1 MLEAA
6 NRDDH
11 SMSLTQPGSGGSTI
25 VAAFDAARSELEADA
40 LRGAGG
46 RAALERYADRVDAA
60 LRQLF
65 ADAGGADLH
74 VAVIALGGYGRRH
87 LCLQSDID
95 LLVLFESTIGH
106 KEERFLRALLHPLWD
121 LGVVIGHQVRELE
134 DFKRLETDNA
144 EFLLA
149 LLDARPVA
157 GARSLFDR
165 FRTRFHTA
173 STHAYIL
180 KSLLELIDQRHA
192 AFNST
197 LYQLEPDVKEAPGAL
212 RDLTATKTIALLTDP
227 LLLRR
232 GPADPARVD
241 QAEDFLL
248 RVRST
253 LHLDAGRNQNVLSHD
268 MQERTADLLGY
279 PGAEPRQRV
288 ERLMSDYFRHAR
300 IVARALDWARKSAP
314 VPVGPNL
321 GLSRD
326 GIRFLDPILAA
337 RNPATWIGA
346 FQAAIDHSTDVSDEA
361 LSCVQQH
368 VDRYRADDFFPEP
381 ADRAALLRLLTP
393 RDGLYA
399 RLSEMHDCGLLGR
412 VFPEFQAIS
421 WRVVRDFYHKYTVD
435 EHTLLT
441 IRNLERI
448 ASTTRSERLRFRNI
462 LTAVAQPELLV
473 LSLLLH
479 DVGKWRD
486 DDHAL
491 ESVRMAVD
499 VLDRLHVTGEA
510 RETVLFLIREH
521 LRMSL
526 VAFRRDTED
535 PEIVKNF
542 AAFIGTEER
551 LKMLCLMTLVDV
563 EAVSPETLTAWK
575 EELLWRL
582 YVDTYNHLTQRY
594 GDELIER
601 NQAGLD
607 ELLKQRPDDLSPA
620 EITRFLEGLPQR
632 YLQLFSREAI
642 YRHVRLARDIHPDEV
657 HLSLERSD
665 AAIWTLAVATLD
677 KPFLFSN
684 ICGVLSSFGMNII
697 RGHALTNP
705 NGLVLDVF
713 QFTDDERFLELN
725 PEAHQQV
732 LHLLETVVS
741 GKEDVTRLLSGR
753 EQSVLH
759 AKTASRFAPVVR
771 TDNDASGRYTILD
784 IVANNALGLL
794 YRISRVISRHGC
806 DVDLVL
812 IATEGGKAI
821 DVFHITK
828 AGAKLTE
835 TEQQA
840 LTSDLLRTLEGP
852 L

>member
-1 MLEAA
+1 MAV
-6 NRDDH
+6 
-11 SMSLTQPGSGGSTI
+11 TQPGPSGPAL
-25 VAAFDAARSELEADA
+25 VAALAAARTELQSDVV
-40 LRGAGG
+40 RGVGG
-46 RAALERYADRVDAA
+46 RSALERYSDRVDAM

-65 ADAGGADLH
+65 AEAGGANHEVVVL
-74 VAVIALGGYGRRH
+74 ALGGYGRRH
-87 LCLQSDID
+87 LCLHSDID
-95 LLVLFESTIGH
+95 LLILFGSRID
-106 KEERFLRALLHPLWD
+106 EEFLRAFLNPLWD
-121 LGVVIGHQVRELE
+121 VGVSIGHQVRELE
-134 DFKRLETDNA
+134 EFSTLEADNP

-157 GARSLFDR
+157 GLRVLFER
-165 FRTRFHTA
+165 FGALFHTA

-180 KSLLELIDQRHA
+180 KSLLELIDARHA
-192 AFNST
+192 GFNAT

-212 RDLTATKTIALLTDP
+212 RDLTAARTIAMLTDP

-253 LHLDAGRNQNVLSHD
+253 LHLNAGRNQNTLSHE
-268 MQERTADLLGY
+268 MQERTAELLGY

-300 IVARALDWARKSAP
+300 TAHRSLNWARKGAP

-321 GLSRD
+321 GSSRD
-326 GIRFLDPILAA
+326 GIRFLDPIQAA

-346 FQAAIDHSTDVSDEA
+346 FQAAIDADTGVAEEA
-361 LSCVQQH
+361 LSCIQQH
-368 VDRYRADDFFPEP
+368 VDRFRADDFFPEA
-381 ADRAALLRLLTP
+381 ADRAALLNLLKP
-393 RDGLYA
+393 RKGLYD

-448 ASTTRSERLRFRNI
+448 ATTEVPYRLRFRNI
-462 LTAVAQPELLV
+462 LSEVDRPELLV

-491 ESVRMAVD
+491 ESVRMAVEA
-499 VLDRLHVTGEA
+499 VERLGLDADA
-510 RETVLFLIREH
+510 REAVLFLIRHH

-535 PEIVKNF
+535 PDIVKDF
-542 AAFIGTEER
+542 SAFIGNEER
-551 LKMLCLMTLVDV
+551 LKMLTLMTLVDV

-594 GDELIER
+594 GDEVIER
-601 NQAGLD
+601 NQAGLSD
-607 ELLKQRPDDLSPA
+607 LLKQRPDDLTVT

-632 YLQLFSREAI
+632 YLQLFARDVI

-657 HLSLERSD
+657 HLSLERGD
-665 AAIWTLAVATLD
+665 ASVWSLAVATLD

-713 QFTDDERFLELN
+713 QFTDDEQFLELN
-725 PEAHQQV
+725 RDGQEQLMSV
-732 LHLLETVVS
+732 LEEVVS
-741 GKEDVTRLLSGR
+741 ARSDVASRLRPR
-753 EQSVLH
+753 EQGVLH
-759 AKTASRFAPVVR
+759 ARGAQRFTPVVR
-771 TDNDASGRYTILD
+771 ADNQASGRYSILD
-784 IVANNALGLL
+784 IVATNALGLL
-794 YRISRVISRHGC
+794 YRISRVISQHGC

-812 IATEGGKAI
+812 IATEGEKAI

-828 AGAKLTE
+828 GGSKLTE
-835 TEQQA
+835 AEQQA
-840 LTSDLLRTLEGP
+840 LTSDLHRTLEGSQ
-852 L
+852 

>member
-1 MLEAA
+1 MLEAVIG
-6 NRDDH
+6 DDH
-11 SMSLTQPGSGGSTI
+11 GMSLTQPGPGASTL
-25 VAAFDAARSELEADA
+25 VRAFDAARSELEADG

-46 RAALERYADRVDAA
+46 RAALERYSDRVDSM

-65 ADAGGADLH
+65 SDVARADAQ
-74 VAVIALGGYGRRH
+74 VAILALGGYGRRH

-95 LLVLFESTIGH
+95 LLVLFGGRIGAD
-106 KEERFLRALLHPLWD
+106 EEQFLRGFLHPLWD
-121 LGVVIGHQVRELE
+121 LGVVVGHQVRELD
-134 DFKRLETDNA
+134 DFNRLETDNP

-157 GARSLFDR
+157 GVRALFDR
-165 FRTRFHTA
+165 FGGLFHTA

-180 KSLLELIDQRHA
+180 KSLLGLIDQRHA
-192 AFNST
+192 AFNDT

-212 RDLTATKTIALLTDP
+212 RDLTATRTIAMLTDP

-232 GPADPARVD
+232 GPADPARFD

-253 LHLDAGRNQNVLSHD
+253 LHLGAGRNQNVLSHD

-300 IVARALDWARKSAP
+300 IVSRSLEWARKTAP

-326 GIRFLDPILAA
+326 GIRFLDPIQAA
-337 RNPATWIGA
+337 RNPASWIGV
-346 FQAAIDHSTDVSDEA
+346 FQAAIDSGADVAEET
-361 LSCVQQH
+361 LSCIQQH
-368 VDRYRADDFFPEP
+368 VDRYRADDFFPE
-381 ADRAALLRLLTP
+381 ARDRAALVSLLRP
-393 RDGLYA
+393 RQGLYA

-448 ASTTRSERLRFRNI
+448 AHTDQAYRLRFRNVI
-462 LTAVAQPELLV
+462 ASVSQPELLV
-473 LSLLLH
+473 LALLLH

-491 ESVRMAVD
+491 ESERMARD
-499 VLDRLHVTGEA
+499 VVDRLQLVGEA
-510 RETVLFLIREH
+510 RETVLFLIKHH

-535 PEIVKNF
+535 PEIVKDF
-542 AAFIGTEER
+542 SAFIGTEER
-551 LKMLCLMTLVDV
+551 LKLLCLMTLADV
-563 EAVSPETLTAWK
+563 EAVSPETLTPWK

-594 GDELIER
+594 GDDLIER

-607 ELLKQRPDDLSPA
+607 ELLRQRPDDLSAA

-632 YLQLFSREAI
+632 YLQLFLPEAI
-642 YRHVRLARDIHPDEV
+642 YRHVRLARNIHPDEV
-657 HLSLERSD
+657 HLSLERND
-665 AAIWTLAVATLD
+665 AVWTLAATTLD

-684 ICGVLSSFGMNII
+684 ICGVLSSFGMDII

-713 QFTDDERFLELN
+713 QFTDEERFLELN
-725 PEAHQQV
+725 PDAHDQV
-732 LHLLETVVS
+732 LHVLEDVVS
-741 GKEDVTRLLSGR
+741 GRSDVTTLLRGR
-753 EQSVLH
+753 EQGVLQSRG
-759 AKTASRFAPVVR
+759 ASRFAPVVR
-771 TDNDASGRYTILD
+771 ADNEASGRYTILD
-784 IVANNALGLL
+784 IVASNALGLL

-812 IATEGGKAI
+812 IATEGEKAI

-828 AGAKLTE
+828 GGSKLTE
-835 TEQQA
+835 AEQQV
-840 LTSDLLRTLEGP
+840 LTSDLLRTLEG
-852 L
+852 LQ

>member
-11 SMSLTQPGSGGSTI
+11 SMSLIQPGSGGSTI
-25 VAAFDAARSELEADA
+25 VTAFDAARSELEADA

-46 RAALERYADRVDAA
+46 RAALERYSDRVDAM

-65 ADAGGADLH
+65 ADAGGSDLP
-74 VAVIALGGYGRRH
+74 VALIALGGYGRRH

-95 LLVLFESTIGH
+95 LLVLFESTIGQ
-106 KEERFLRALLHPLWD
+106 KEERFLRSLLHPLWD
-121 LGVVIGHQVRELE
+121 LGIVIGHQVRELE
-134 DFKRLETDNA
+134 DFKRLETNNA

-157 GARSLFDR
+157 GVRSLFDR
-165 FRTRFHTA
+165 FRTQFHTA

-192 AFNST
+192 AFNAT

-212 RDLTATKTIALLTDP
+212 RDLTATRTIAMLTDP

-253 LHLDAGRNQNVLSHD
+253 LHLGASRNQNMLSHD

-321 GLSRD
+321 GFSRD

-346 FQAAIDHSTDVSDEA
+346 FQAAIDHGTEVSEDA

-368 VDRYRADDFFPEP
+368 VDRYRADDFFPES
-381 ADRAALLRLLTP
+381 ADRAALLRLFTP
-393 RDGLYA
+393 REGLYA

-448 ASTTRSERLRFRNI
+448 STTTKADRVRFRNI
-462 LTAVAQPELLV
+462 LAAVAQPELLV

-499 VLDRLHVTGEA
+499 VLDRLQVKGDA

-535 PEIVKNF
+535 PEIVKTF

-563 EAVSPETLTAWK
+563 EAVSPETLTPWK

-607 ELLKQRPDDLSPA
+607 ELLKQRPDDLAPA

-632 YLQLFSREAI
+632 YLQLFAREAI

-657 HLSLERSD
+657 HLSLERGD

-677 KPFLFSN
+677 KPYLFSN

-732 LHLLETVVS
+732 LQVLEKVVS
-741 GKEDVTRLLSGR
+741 AKEDVTRLLNGR
-753 EQSVLH
+753 EQGVLH
-759 AKTASRFAPVVR
+759 ARGASRFTPVVR
-771 TDNDASGRYTILD
+771 ADNEASGRYTIVD

-794 YRISRVISRHGC
+794 YRISRVISRQGC

-828 AGAKLTE
+828 GGSKLTE

-840 LTSDLLRTLEGP
+840 LTSDLLRTLEGS

>member
-1 MLEAA
+1 
-6 NRDDH
+6 
-11 SMSLTQPGSGGSTI
+11 MSLTEPGPSASTL
-25 VAAFDAARSELEADA
+25 VASFDAARSELEAEV

-46 RAALERYADRVDAA
+46 RSALERYSDRVDAM
-60 LRQLF
+60 LRRLF
-65 ADAGGADLH
+65 AEAGGLDTH
-74 VAVIALGGYGRRH
+74 VVVLALGGYGRRH
-87 LCLQSDID
+87 LCLHSDID
-95 LLVLFESTIGH
+95 LLVLFGGRIGAT
-106 KEERFLRALLHPLWD
+106 EEAFLRAFLHPLWD
-121 LGVVIGHQVRELE
+121 LGVVVGHQVRELDE
-134 DFKRLETDNA
+134 FADLEADNP

-149 LLDARPVA
+149 LLDARPIA
-157 GARSLFDR
+157 GVRLLFDR
-165 FRTRFHTA
+165 FGVLFHTA
-173 STHAYIL
+173 AAHAHIL

-192 AFNST
+192 GFNST
-197 LYQLEPDVKEAPGAL
+197 LYQLEPDVKDAPGAL
-212 RDLTATKTIALLTDP
+212 RDLTATRTIAMLTDP

-253 LHLDAGRNQNVLSHD
+253 LHLNAGRNQNTLSHE
-268 MQERTADLLGY
+268 MQERTAELLVY

-300 IVARALDWARKSAP
+300 TVHRSLVWARKSAP

-326 GIRFLDPILAA
+326 GIRFLDPLQAA

-346 FQAAIDHSTDVSDEA
+346 FQSAIDADTEVSEEA
-361 LSCVQQH
+361 LSCIQQH
-368 VDRYRADDFFPEP
+368 VDRYRADDFFPE
-381 ADRAALLRLLTP
+381 AGDRAVLLALLKP
-393 RDGLYA
+393 RTGLYD

-412 VFPEFQAIS
+412 VFPEFLAVS

-441 IRNLERI
+441 IRNLERLS
-448 ASTTRSERLRFRNI
+448 STDVPYRQRFRNV
-462 LTAVAQPELLV
+462 LSEVDRPELLV
-473 LSLLLH
+473 LALLLH

-491 ESVRMAVD
+491 ESVRMATEAVA
-499 VLDRLHVTGEA
+499 RLQLESEA
-510 RETVLFLIREH
+510 RETVLFLIRHH

-535 PEIVKNF
+535 PEIVKEF
-542 AAFIGTEER
+542 SAFIGNEER

-563 EAVSPETLTAWK
+563 EAVSPETLTPWK

-601 NQAGLD
+601 SQAGLD
-607 ELLKQRPDDLSPA
+607 DLLKQRPEDLSVT

-632 YLQLFSREAI
+632 YLQLFARDVI

-657 HLSLERSD
+657 HLSLEHGDGGVWS
-665 AAIWTLAVATLD
+665 LAVATLD

-684 ICGVLSSFGMNII
+684 ISGVLSSFGMNII

-725 PEAHQQV
+725 QDAQEQV
-732 LHLLETVVS
+732 LQVLEDVVS
-741 GKEDVTRLLSGR
+741 GRADV
-753 EQSVLH
+753 
-759 AKTASRFAPVVR
+759 ASRLGPLERGVLRPKGAARFPPVVR
-771 TDNDASGRYTILD
+771 SDNQASGRYTILD
-784 IVANNALGLL
+784 IVATNGLGLL

-812 IATEGGKAI
+812 IATEGEKAI

-828 AGAKLTE
+828 GGSKLTE
-835 TEQQA
+835 AEQQA
-840 LTSDLLRTLEGP
+840 LTSDLHRTLEGS